1 MNIESKLPNVGTT
14 IFTVMSALANEH
26 KAINL
31 SQGFPNFDCAPELKN
46 LVNNYLQNGFNQYAP
61 MAGATSLLGIL
72 ARKIEGLYGMSL
84 DPKAEITITAG
95 GAQAI
100 FTAIV
105 AFIKSGD
112 EVILIEPAYDSYGP
126 SIEVCGGVVVP
137 YEMKAPDFKIDWEE
151 LKKKITPKTR
161 MLIINTPHNPT
172 GTVLLEN
179 DLKIVEEI
187 AEEHDLLVLSDEVY
201 EHLIYDQQQHQSVL
215 RFPKL
220 FQRSLAIYSFGKTFH
235 STGWKLGYC
244 VAPEH
249 LMKEF
254 RKVHQFNVFSVNS
267 FTQYAI
273 AEYLED
279 ASTYLSLNNF
289 YQKKRDFFLEKIK
302 NSRFRP
308 IPCSGTYF
316 QLVDYSAISDE
327 PEVDFAKR
335 MTTEYGVA
343 VIPVSPFYSKKLNQ
357 KVVRVCFAKTEG
369 LLEEAAELICKI

>member
-1 MNIESKLPNVGTT
+1 MPIQSKLPNVGTT

-46 LVNNYLQNGFNQYAP
+46 LVDKYLQNGFNQYAP
-61 MAGATSLLGIL
+61 MGGALPLLESLAQKIEKIYGTSINPKTEITVTAGAT
-72 ARKIEGLYGMSL
+72 
-84 DPKAEITITAG
+84 
-95 GAQAI
+95 QAL
-100 FTAIV
+100 FTAIT

-112 EVILIEPAYDSYGP
+112 EVVLIEPAYDSYGP
-126 SIEVCGGVVVP
+126 SVEVCGGVVVP
-137 YEMKAPDFKIDWEE
+137 YEMKAPDFKIDWDE
-151 LKKKITPKTR
+151 LRQLITPKTR

-179 DLKIVEEI
+179 DLNIVEQI
-187 AEEHDLLVLSDEVY
+187 AEEYDLIVLSDEVY

-220 FQRSLAIYSFGKTFH
+220 FQRSLAVYSFGKTFH

-273 AEYLED
+273 AEYLKD
-279 ASTYLSLNNF
+279 ATTYLSLNNF

-327 PEVDFAKR
+327 PEIDFAKR
-335 MTTEYGVA
+335 MTKEFGVA
-343 VIPVSPFYSKKLNQ
+343 VIPVAPFYSKNINQ
-357 KVVRVCFAKTEG
+357 KVIRICFAKTES
-369 LLEEAAELICKI
+369 LLEEAAELICEI